1 MTQTTHNI
9 LWVKTEAQK
18 KRFKDHEASVTR
30 SEDGSLEFKTENIIT
45 PKGREKT
52 NKLISIVPKPT
63 ETIINLKQADYLFHE
78 LKQMNLILTNAC
90 NLSCSYCYEQHNKDF
105 GRFTNESLLSAYR
118 FLVNANNRQKKV
130 FNFFGGEPLIHKD
143 IILDFVRKNEDELR
157 KNSRGDYNTVVGMVT
172 NGLLFTKELIDE
184 FLSYDFTYMLVSLD
198 TDRAEVDHRGIKQ
211 EEMNKLL
218 DYLAYM
224 PAEVKQ
230 EKRIIIRCTL
240 ARDNSVYFT
249 NFVDNL
255 YSRGIRRLVVHPL
268 VLDSSKGFIR
278 WTDEEWNR
286 LHKDI
291 IDVLEKYEDLTIHFS
306 EGVGQKGEE
315 NCMIG
320 ADMIAIDASG
330 DFSGCYFFTNQ
341 KAGSTGETIL
351 GNVFN
356 DKIYI
361 DRYRNFQKEYSKMFE
376 EEEQCQTCDLKNACY
391 QCPAGNLDTG
401 SKMFRPDDM
410 CQKIVKLFLDL
421 QEDVAKK
428 QFKKKYESICTA
440 VEQSGENISFLKG
453 IVYLMFYFNFN
464 YHPRDV
470 LALHSQ
476 IETDVDYRQLLA
488 LWKKVILEEI
498 TIDFDKDTFVPKLFE
513 LVTEDRMD
521 IDDFY
526 MFIVKKGK
534 LAPTD
539 NIIKAENFYQRS
551 FYLSLL
557 HMVFLQSM
565 HKSFTGTFSE
575 RLIESKSQHS
585 QKQPA

>member
-1 MTQTTHNI
+1 MTTQKI
-9 LWVKTEAQK
+9 IWVKTEAQK
-18 KRFKDHEASVTR
+18 KRYKDHEASVTT
-30 SEDGSLEFKTENIIT
+30 SEDGTLEFKTETIIT
-45 PKGREKT
+45 PKGREKE
-52 NKLISIVPKPT
+52 NKLISVVPKPD
-63 ETIINLKQADYLFHE
+63 EKIVKLAQADYLFQE

-118 FLVNANNRQKKV
+118 FLVNANGRQKKV

-143 IILDFVRKNEDELR
+143 IILDFVRKNEEELR

-198 TDRAEVDHRGIKQ
+198 TDRVDVDHRGIKQ
-211 EEMNKLL
+211 DEMTKLL
-218 DYLAYM
+218 DYLEYM
-224 PAEVKQ
+224 PSEVKE

-240 ARDNSVYFT
+240 ARNNAPYFID
-249 NFVDNL
+249 FVDNL

-268 VLDSSKGFIR
+268 VLDSSSGFIL
-278 WTDEEWNR
+278 WTDEEWSN
-286 LHKDI
+286 LHRDI
-291 IDVLEKYEDLTIHFS
+291 LAVLDKYEDVTIHFS

-341 KAGSTGETIL
+341 KASAAGETIL

-361 DRYRNFQKEYSKMFE
+361 DRYKKFQIEYAKMFK
-376 EEEQCQTCDLKNACY
+376 EEEQCQACDLKNACY

-401 SKMFRPDDM
+401 SRMFRPDDM
-410 CQKIVKLFLDL
+410 CQKIVKLYLDL

-428 QFKKKYESICTA
+428 QFKKKYEIICASATQA
-440 VEQSGENISFLKG
+440 GENISFLKG
-453 IVYLMFYFNFN
+453 IVYLMFYYNFNF
-464 YHPRDV
+464 HPRNS
-470 LALHSQ
+470 LSLHNYIDQ
-476 IETDVDYRQLLA
+476 DVDYRQLLA
-488 LWKKVILEEI
+488 LWKKAILNETSI
-498 TIDFDKDTFVPKLFE
+498 NFSKDTFVTELFGA
-513 LVTEDRMD
+513 VTDDTIE

-526 MFIVKKGK
+526 RFVIEKVN
-534 LAPTD
+534 LTD
-539 NIIKAENFYQRS
+539 AANLIKAENVYQRS

-565 HKSFTGTFSE
+565 HRSFTGTFSE
-575 RLIESKSQHS
+575 RLIESKNQNNTTNSV
-585 QKQPA
+585 